1 MANEGQAALDFTAAL
16 HSYFRVADIHQVH
29 SVPSVT
35 RACTY
40 IHLQVAARTHQCQH
54 DRTIAMR
61 LRAVSL
67 SRGPVSRWS
76 WPNHPPRLTRAGTAA
91 SCHCTCMWTLCR
103 WDVLVQRA
111 SPARQ
116 RPAGSCTSTCDK
128 ALAGGSQVTGHRLVD
143 AHTSAEP
150 AVYVHCAV
158 DSSCRVAVRQ
168 FVRGAVALHRY
179 ANCGDPGL
187 LSDERITMDAAL
199 ARHGKQMAYLMYEST
214 AAMARLRTEQ

>member
-1 MANEGQAALDFTAAL
+1 MSLRGAALVQEVVVANEGQAALEFTAAL

-40 IHLQVAARTHQCQH
+40 IHLQVGSRTHQCQH

-103 WDVLVQRA
+103 WAVLVQGA
-111 SPARQ
+111 SPACQ
-116 RPAGSCTSTCDK
+116 RPAGSCTSTC
-128 ALAGGSQVTGHRLVD
+128 AGHLPVDPRSQGIVLLMHI
-143 AHTSAEP
+143 P
-150 AVYVHCAV
+150 ARNLRCICV
-158 DSSCRVAVRQ
+158 
-168 FVRGAVALHRY
+168 
-179 ANCGDPGL
+179 L
-187 LSDERITMDAAL
+187 L
-199 ARHGKQMAYLMYEST
+199 ST
-214 AAMARLRTEQ
+214 AAAVMPSDNSFEVR